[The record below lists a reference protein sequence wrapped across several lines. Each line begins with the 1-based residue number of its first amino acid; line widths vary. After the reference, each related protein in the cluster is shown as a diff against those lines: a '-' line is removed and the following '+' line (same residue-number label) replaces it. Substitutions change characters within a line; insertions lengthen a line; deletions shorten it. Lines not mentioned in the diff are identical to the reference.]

1 MILLLLYNRFI
12 KVKISLFGKI
22 NQLQQYYL
30 ENKTINTYF
39 CNLIFFLNG
48 KFDFITNY
56 FSIMT
61 FDTIDKNLLKLLQDD
76 SKKTTKEL
84 SLKLNLSVTAV
95 YERIKKLEKEGII
108 SNYVALLNRNKIEK
122 GFVVFCHLKLM
133 QHTKEFI
140 SQFEKE
146 VVRLNE
152 VLECFHVSG
161 DYDYILK
168 ICVKDMEEYREFMV
182 TKLTTLQH
190 IGSTHS
196 TFMIG
201 EVKNTT
207 AFSL

>member
-1 MILLLLYNRFI
+1 M
-12 KVKISLFGKI
+12 
-22 NQLQQYYL
+22 
-30 ENKTINTYF
+30 
-39 CNLIFFLNG
+39 
-48 KFDFITNY
+48 DA
-56 FSIMT
+56 
-61 FDTIDKNLLKLLQDD
+61 IDKKLLQLLQADT
-76 SKKTTKEL
+76 KKTTKEL

-95 YERIKKLEKEGII
+95 YERIKKLEREGII
-108 SNYVALLNRNKIEK
+108 EKYVVLLNRNKINK
-122 GFVVFCHLKLM
+122 GFVVFCHLKLL

-140 SQFEKE
+140 NQFEKE
-146 VVRLNE
+146 VVKLDE

-207 AFSL
+207 SFTL

>member
-1 MILLLLYNRFI
+1 MDVIDKKLLY
-12 KVKISLFGKI
+12 
-22 NQLQQYYL
+22 
-30 ENKTINTYF
+30 
-39 CNLIFFLNG
+39 
-48 KFDFITNY
+48 
-56 FSIMT
+56 
-61 FDTIDKNLLKLLQDD
+61 LLQTDT
-76 SKKTTKEL
+76 KKTTKEL

-95 YERIKKLEKEGII
+95 YERIKKMEREGIVDK
-108 SNYVALLNRNKIEK
+108 YVALLNRNKINK
-122 GFVVFCHLKLM
+122 GFVVFCHLKLL

-140 SQFEKE
+140 NQFEKE
-146 VVRLNE
+146 VVKLNE

-207 AFSL
+207 VFTV